1 MKISRDNYEIWFLDY
16 LEGGLNEKGKEE
28 VRLFLKNNPDLACQL
43 DAFMPTL
50 SMDPAISYPDKGRL
64 KKALYDD
71 PACFENTAIAAME
84 GDLSGEEQILF
95 EEWLAKNPAQQKFVA
110 QLKNCKLQPDFRI
123 SFPGRDRL
131 KKKRVILNYWIQTAS
146 AAAIL
151 LLALL
156 FFYPEKKSNV
166 QVASLPDKTIVP
178 QQDTPSGKTAAVSEP
193 SKLKPVETISR
204 QKPTKIRPRLIASTH
219 ELPDTVSGENLRLA
233 PLEALRP
240 KPCAVISTVQAPL
253 DLALTK
259 VSSPLFAAST
269 EIPLS
274 DFLDNKLQE
283 LKAEDPKEIITR
295 QEVTIAGLR
304 LFSRL
309 PGKRLTGKKGAD
321 GRLKSISF
329 NSQLLAFSIPV
340 NR

>member
-1 MKISRDNYEIWFLDY
+1 MKINRDNYEIWFLDY
-16 LEGGLNEKGKEE
+16 LEGRLNEKGKEE
-28 VRLFLKNNPDLACQL
+28 VRLFLKNNPDLASEL

-50 SMDPAISYPDKGRL
+50 SMDSAISYPDKGGL

-84 GDLSGEEQILF
+84 GDLSGEDQILF
-95 EEWLAKNPAQQKFVA
+95 EKWLAKNPAQQELA
-110 QLKNCKLQPDFRI
+110 NRLKSCKLQPDLRI

-131 KKKRVILNYWIQTAS
+131 KKKKVVLNYWVQTAS

-151 LLALL
+151 LLALIL
-156 FFYPEKKSNV
+156 FYPGKKSNV
-166 QVASLPDKTIVP
+166 RVASLPDKTIIP
-178 QQDTPSGKTAAVSEP
+178 QQATPSGKTTAVSGP

-204 QKPTKIRPRLIASTH
+204 QMPKKMRPRLITSTH
-219 ELPDTVSGENLRLA
+219 EVPDAVSGENLRLA
-233 PLEALRP
+233 PLEVLHP
-240 KPCAVISTVQAPL
+240 KSCAVISTAQSPL
-253 DLALTK
+253 DLVLTK
-259 VSSPLFAAST
+259 VPSPLYAAST